1 MSKLIN
7 NEGATKATFSILENL
22 KEAEDLKIKKRVL
35 AEGYGKTSI
44 IEGEDFEDTS
54 EENKQYSTTYIN
66 SFIEDTENLINEWT
80 ENLIK
85 TKEQYD
91 NETDEK
97 EKEELQQ
104 YMDMV
109 ARRLSDLE
117 KDLVKWKNISKSNK
131 NESINSDGFSN
142 DEDTSEDLDECDL
155 KNKDDAPEGSDK
167 PVKKES
173 NEICEKCGKPVE
185 ECTCVKEDCEDDKI
199 EERVCEG
206 LEIVNI
212 KGNTVLLKESKGYI
226 VGKNY
231 DKETGLIESAE
242 EYRTEKVANKA
253 FKRLSSRK

>member
-35 AEGYGKTSI
+35 TEGYGKTSV
-44 IEGEDFEDTS
+44 IEGEDF
-54 EENKQYSTTYIN
+54 
-66 SFIEDTENLINEWT
+66 
-80 ENLIK
+80 
-85 TKEQYD
+85 
-91 NETDEK
+91 
-97 EKEELQQ
+97 
-104 YMDMV
+104 
-109 ARRLSDLE
+109 
-117 KDLVKWKNISKSNK
+117 
-131 NESINSDGFSN
+131 
-142 DEDTSEDLDECDL
+142 EDTSEDLDECDL
-155 KNKDDAPEGSDK
+155 KNKDDVPEGSDK
-167 PVKKES
+167 PVKEGEETTEEEKVCEGCGKKES
-173 NEICEKCGKPVE
+173 
-185 ECTCVKEDCEDDKI
+185 ECTCKKEGLYSGTEGQSVDEFLDKALEINKNLLANLKAGKTTATDPEGLIASVEKEIAEIEETIALRKQEGLREEVVTEGEDCEDDKI

-242 EYRTEKVANKA
+242 EYKTEKVANKA

>member
-35 AEGYGKTSI
+35 AEGYGKTSV
-44 IEGEDFEDTS
+44 IEGED
-54 EENKQYSTTYIN
+54 Y
-66 SFIEDTENLINEWT
+66 
-80 ENLIK
+80 
-85 TKEQYD
+85 
-91 NETDEK
+91 
-97 EKEELQQ
+97 
-104 YMDMV
+104 
-109 ARRLSDLE
+109 
-117 KDLVKWKNISKSNK
+117 
-131 NESINSDGFSN
+131 
-142 DEDTSEDLDECDL
+142 EDTSEDLDECDL
-155 KNKDDAPEGSDK
+155 KNKDDVPEGSDK
-167 PVKKES
+167 PVKEGEETTEEEKVCEGCGKKES
-173 NEICEKCGKPVE
+173 
-185 ECTCVKEDCEDDKI
+185 ECTCKKEERDTSVTEGEDCEDDKI

>member
-35 AEGYGKTSI
+35 AEGYGKTSV
-44 IEGEDFEDTS
+44 IEGED
-54 EENKQYSTTYIN
+54 Y
-66 SFIEDTENLINEWT
+66 
-80 ENLIK
+80 
-85 TKEQYD
+85 
-91 NETDEK
+91 
-97 EKEELQQ
+97 
-104 YMDMV
+104 
-109 ARRLSDLE
+109 
-117 KDLVKWKNISKSNK
+117 
-131 NESINSDGFSN
+131 
-142 DEDTSEDLDECDL
+142 EDTSEDLDECDL
-155 KNKDDAPEGSDK
+155 KNKDDVPEGSDK
-167 PVKKES
+167 PVKEEMTEEEKVCEGCGKKES
-173 NEICEKCGKPVE
+173 
-185 ECTCVKEDCEDDKI
+185 ECTCKKEGLYSGTKGQSVDEFLDKALDINKNLLANLKAGKTTATDPEGLIASVEKEIAEIEETIALRKQEGLREETVTEGENCEDDKI

>member
-35 AEGYGKTSI
+35 TEGYGKTSV
-44 IEGEDFEDTS
+44 IEG
-54 EENKQYSTTYIN
+54 
-66 SFIEDTENLINEWT
+66 
-80 ENLIK
+80 
-85 TKEQYD
+85 
-91 NETDEK
+91 
-97 EKEELQQ
+97 
-104 YMDMV
+104 
-109 ARRLSDLE
+109 
-117 KDLVKWKNISKSNK
+117 KDS
-131 NESINSDGFSN
+131 
-142 DEDTSEDLDECDL
+142 EDTSEDLDECDL
-155 KNKDDAPEGSDK
+155 KNKDDVPEGSDK
-167 PVKKES
+167 PVKEEMTEEEKVCEGCGKKES
-173 NEICEKCGKPVE
+173 
-185 ECTCVKEDCEDDKI
+185 ECTCKKEGLYSGTEGQSVDEFLDKALEINKNLLANLKAGKTTATDPEGLIASVEKEIAEIEETIALRKQEGLREEVVTEGEDCEDDKI

>member
-35 AEGYGKTSI
+35 AEGYGKTSV
-44 IEGEDFEDTS
+44 IEGEDCED
-54 EENKQYSTTYIN
+54 K
-66 SFIEDTENLINEWT
+66 
-80 ENLIK
+80 
-85 TKEQYD
+85 
-91 NETDEK
+91 
-97 EKEELQQ
+97 KEEVTEDVDSNAEQT
-104 YMDMV
+104 D
-109 ARRLSDLE
+109 STLE
-117 KDLVKWKNISKSNK
+117 ECPIAG
-131 NESINSDGFSN
+131 DGN
-142 DEDTSEDLDECDL
+142 VPDGAID
-155 KNKDDAPEGSDK
+155 
-167 PVKKES
+167 PVKEGE
-173 NEICEKCGKPVE
+173 EITEEEKVCEGCGKKE
-185 ECTCVKEDCEDDKI
+185 FECTCKKEDCEDDKI

-242 EYRTEKVANKA
+242 EYKTEKVANKA

>member
-35 AEGYGKTSI
+35 AEGYGKTSV
-44 IEGEDFEDTS
+44 IEGED
-54 EENKQYSTTYIN
+54 Y
-66 SFIEDTENLINEWT
+66 
-80 ENLIK
+80 
-85 TKEQYD
+85 
-91 NETDEK
+91 
-97 EKEELQQ
+97 
-104 YMDMV
+104 
-109 ARRLSDLE
+109 
-117 KDLVKWKNISKSNK
+117 
-131 NESINSDGFSN
+131 
-142 DEDTSEDLDECDL
+142 EDTSEDLDECDL
-155 KNKDDAPEGSDK
+155 KNKDDVPEGSDK
-167 PVKKES
+167 PVKEEMTEEEKVCEGCGKKES
-173 NEICEKCGKPVE
+173 
-185 ECTCVKEDCEDDKI
+185 ECTCKKEGLYSGTKGQSVDEFLDKALDINKNLLANLKAGKTTATDPEGLIASVEKEIAEIEETIALRKQEGLREETVTEGENCEDDKI

-242 EYRTEKVANKA
+242 EYKTEKVANKA

>member
-35 AEGYGKTSI
+35 AEGYGKTSV
-44 IEGEDFEDTS
+44 IEGED
-54 EENKQYSTTYIN
+54 Y
-66 SFIEDTENLINEWT
+66 
-80 ENLIK
+80 
-85 TKEQYD
+85 
-91 NETDEK
+91 
-97 EKEELQQ
+97 
-104 YMDMV
+104 
-109 ARRLSDLE
+109 
-117 KDLVKWKNISKSNK
+117 
-131 NESINSDGFSN
+131 
-142 DEDTSEDLDECDL
+142 EDTSEDLDECDL

-167 PVKKES
+167 PVKEEMTEEKKVCEGCGKKES
-173 NEICEKCGKPVE
+173 
-185 ECTCVKEDCEDDKI
+185 ECTCKKEGLYSGTKGQSVDEFLDKALDINKNLLANLKAGKTTATDPEGLIASVEKEIAEIEETIALRKQEGLREEVVTKGEDCEDDKI

>member
-35 AEGYGKTSI
+35 AEGYGKTSV
-44 IEGEDFEDTS
+44 IEGED
-54 EENKQYSTTYIN
+54 Y
-66 SFIEDTENLINEWT
+66 
-80 ENLIK
+80 
-85 TKEQYD
+85 
-91 NETDEK
+91 
-97 EKEELQQ
+97 
-104 YMDMV
+104 
-109 ARRLSDLE
+109 
-117 KDLVKWKNISKSNK
+117 
-131 NESINSDGFSN
+131 
-142 DEDTSEDLDECDL
+142 EDTSEDLDECDL
-155 KNKDDAPEGSDK
+155 KNKDDVPEGSDK
-167 PVKKES
+167 PVKEEMTEEEKVCEGCGKKES
-173 NEICEKCGKPVE
+173 
-185 ECTCVKEDCEDDKI
+185 ECTCKKEGLYSGTKGQSVDEFLDKALDINKNLLANLKAGKTTATDPEGLIASVEKEIAEIEETIALRKQEGLREETVTEGENCEDDKI

-206 LEIVNI
+206 LEILNI